1 MQETPKAPRPDDN
14 DPATPLPGW
23 SDYHRAT
30 AVTARFDGW
39 PVNQALL
46 YVALGL
52 ANEAGEAAGEIKKAV
67 RDDGG
72 EITPERRQAIIDEL
86 GDVLWYAARIA
97 ESVGA
102 SLQDAAEANIA
113 KVRRR
118 LANGTLSGSGE
129 R

>member
-1 MQETPKAPRPDDN
+1 MPDC
-14 DPATPLPGW
+14 W
-23 SDYHRAT
+23 SDYHQAT
-30 AVTARFDGW
+30 AITARFDGW
-39 PVNQALL
+39 PANQTLL

-52 ANEAGEAAGEIKKAV
+52 ANEAGETAGEIKKAV

-72 EITPERRQAIIDEL
+72 EITPERRQAVVDEL
-86 GDVLWYAARIA
+86 GDVLWYAARVA

-102 SLQDAAEANIA
+102 TLQDAAEANID

-118 LANGTLSGSGE
+118 LANDTLSGSGD